1 MHVENDNELDGSRA
15 QLTTIIKKDTS
26 DSESE
31 QGRYRDLLAAV
42 QKEMAPPIET
52 EFA

>member
-1 MHVENDNELDGSRA
+1 MYVENDNKLDGSRP
-15 QLTTIIKKDTS
+15 QLITIIKKDTS

-42 QKEMAPPIET
+42 QKEMAPPTET